1 MQAIEERVC
10 DRAVLALI
18 RTLLRAGVMEG
29 GSLRRSAS
37 GTPQGGPLSPLLCNA
52 YLHRLDRAWDAQ
64 QHGVL
69 VRYVDDAVV
78 MCDSREQAEA
88 ALARLT
94 VLLAGLGLEPKA
106 AKTRIV
112 QLAEGNPGFDF
123 LGFHH
128 RLVPAGPHARLP
140 SMPVTGSGGSP
151 AGNGCW
157 CQPRSSSRN

>member
-52 YLHRLDRAWDAQ
+52 YLHRLDRAWPAAE
-64 QHGVL
+64 HGAL
-69 VRYVDDAVV
+69 VRFADDLVV
-78 MCDSREQAEA
+78 CCRSRQQAEA

-94 VLLAGLGLEPKA
+94 SLLADLGLEPKP

-112 QLAEGNPGFDF
+112 HLTAEGEGF
-123 LGFHH
+123 
-128 RLVPAGPHARLP
+128 
-140 SMPVTGSGGSP
+140 
-151 AGNGCW
+151 
-157 CQPRSSSRN
+157 